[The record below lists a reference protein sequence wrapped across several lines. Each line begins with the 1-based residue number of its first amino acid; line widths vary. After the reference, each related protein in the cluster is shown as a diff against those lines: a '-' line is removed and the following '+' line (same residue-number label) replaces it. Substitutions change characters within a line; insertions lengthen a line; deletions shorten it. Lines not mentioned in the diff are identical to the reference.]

1 MDAGDSLSYHDEMA
15 FSTADVDNDLHM
27 SNCAEQNGAG
37 GSATTAHRHRHSVV
51 NGAGGWWFNSCSSS
65 NLNGVYQSTGWYGQ
79 PTPVSWAEAG
89 GPGGGE
95 QVPGGAQP
103 GAPGGGADLAGDEHV
118 FGDGVFWFTL
128 KETEFYS
135 LKRVEMKLRAAD

>member
-1 MDAGDSLSYHDEMA
+1 M
-15 FSTADVDNDLHM
+15 
-27 SNCAEQNGAG
+27 
-37 GSATTAHRHRHSVV
+37 
-51 NGAGGWWFNSCSSS
+51 
-65 NLNGVYQSTGWYGQ
+65 
-79 PTPVSWAEAG
+79 SWAEA

>member
-1 MDAGDSLSYHDEMA
+1 
-15 FSTADVDNDLHM
+15 
-27 SNCAEQNGAG
+27 
-37 GSATTAHRHRHSVV
+37 
-51 NGAGGWWFNSCSSS
+51 
-65 NLNGVYQSTGWYGQ
+65 
-79 PTPVSWAEAG
+79 VSWAEA

-103 GAPGGGADLAGDEHV
+103 GAPGGSGGADLASDEHV